1 MVRGDA
7 ARHTPKGRPIRRGPA
22 GRTFHEVLGLVAA
35 GKIVTP
41 LNAHVAWYYTHPGVT
56 FVPIQDAP
64 LTEWALVWPTATSN
78 DPAVRAFTEAAHQRG
93 CRTITGGA

>member
-1 MVRGDA
+1 M
-7 ARHTPKGRPIRRGPA
+7 
-22 GRTFHEVLGLVAA
+22 
-35 GKIVTP
+35 
-41 LNAHVAWYYTHPGVT
+41 
-56 FVPIQDAP
+56 PIQDAP